1 MNGIAIGLYILTGV
15 FGCGLGLTIYT
26 YLKHVRINEREERKK
41 LFQDIKQPS
50 QRITRTD
57 KENMEKERLLSV

>member
-1 MNGIAIGLYILTGV
+1 MNGIAIGLYVLTGV

-41 LFQDIKQPS
+41 LFHDIKQSS
-50 QRITRTD
+50 QRITITD